1 MSIEILIVED
11 EPIIADD
18 LAMTLEKMNYSV
30 IDIFDNAQDTLDFLK
45 KNKPDL
51 LLLDINIEGDR
62 DGIELG
68 SAVSKEFKLPF
79 IFLTSYYD
87 KSTVERASKANPLGY
102 LVKPFNEKD
111 LQVNIE
117 LAIKKSRSAK
127 EPVSENF
134 FVRQNNELISINQ
147 GDIVYAEAYDNY
159 AYIHTADRKYLVS
172 HTLKSIEQKLDPNRF
187 SRIHKSYLIQFSK
200 ITSISEGYLYLGT
213 VQLPIGKV
221 YKQALFNNLS
231 IL

>member
-1 MSIEILIVED
+1 MSTEILIVED

-30 IDIFDNAQDTLDFLK
+30 VDIFDNAEDTLRFLK

-51 LLLDINIEGDR
+51 LLLDINIEGDK

-68 SAVSKEFKLPF
+68 TAVGKEFKLPF

-117 LAIKKSRSAK
+117 LAIRKSQSAV

-134 FVRQNNELISINQ
+134 FVRQNNELISLNQ

-159 AYIHTADRKYLVS
+159 AYIHTVDKKFLVS
-172 HTLKSIEQKLDPNRF
+172 HTLKSIEQKLDPDRF

-200 ITSISEGYLYLGT
+200 ITSISEGYLYLGA

>member
-18 LAMTLEKMNYSV
+18 LAMTLEKMSYQV
-30 IDIFDNAQDTLDFLK
+30 MDIFDNAEDTLDFLK

-51 LLLDINIEGDR
+51 LLLDINIEGDK

-68 SAVSKEFKLPF
+68 TIINKEHKVPF

-87 KSTVERASKANPLGY
+87 SNTVERASKADPHGY
-102 LVKPFNEKD
+102 LVKPFNDKD

-117 LAIKKSRSAK
+117 LAIKKLSCAV

-134 FVRQNNELISINQ
+134 FVRQNSELISLNQ
-147 GDIVYAEAYDNY
+147 GDIIYAEAYDNY
-159 AYIHTADRKYLVS
+159 AYIHTKEKKYLVS
-172 HTLKSIEQKLDPNRF
+172 HTLKSIEQKLDGNRF
-187 SRIHKSYLIQFSK
+187 TRIHKSYLIQVNK

-221 YKQALFNNLS
+221 YKQSLFNNLS

>member
-1 MSIEILIVED
+1 MSTEILIVED

-18 LAMTLEKMNYSV
+18 LAMTLEKMNYNV
-30 IDIFDNAQDTLDFLK
+30 VDIFDNAEDTLNFLK
-45 KNKPDL
+45 KSKPDL

-68 SAVSKEFKLPF
+68 TVVGKEYKLPF

-87 KSTVERASKANPLGY
+87 KSTVDRASKANPLGY
-102 LVKPFNEKD
+102 LVKPFNERD

-117 LAIKKSRSAK
+117 LAIKKSKSTV

-134 FVRQNNELISINQ
+134 FVRQNNELISLNQ

-159 AYIHTADRKYLVS
+159 AYIHTAEKKYLVS

-187 SRIHKSYLIQFSK
+187 SRVHKSYLIQFSK